1 MSQNFSQIIGYS
13 PFFDATGKPMK
24 KEEIIDI
31 QSRLAFQE
39 DALTEL
45 NRVAVR
51 QQQEIRE
58 LQKVIKELKEG
69 LKSVAASLPG
79 RGEEEPP
86 PHY

>member
-1 MSQNFSQIIGYS
+1 
-13 PFFDATGKPMK
+13 MK

-58 LQKVIKELKEG
+58 LKQQIKELKEG
-69 LKSVAASLPG
+69 LKSVAASIPG

>member
-1 MSQNFSQIIGYS
+1 
-13 PFFDATGKPMK
+13 MK
-24 KEEIIDI
+24 NEEIIDI

-45 NRVAVR
+45 NRVAAR

-58 LQKVIKELKEG
+58 LKKAIKEMKEG
-69 LKSVAASLPG
+69 LKSVAAALPG
-79 RGEEEPP
+79 HGKEEPP

>member
-1 MSQNFSQIIGYS
+1 
-13 PFFDATGKPMK
+13 MK

-45 NRVAVR
+45 NKVAAR
-51 QQQEIRE
+51 QQREIRE
-58 LQKVIKELKEG
+58 LKEEIKQLKEG
-69 LKSVAASLPG
+69 LKSVAASIPG

>member
-1 MSQNFSQIIGYS
+1 
-13 PFFDATGKPMK
+13 MK

-45 NRVAVR
+45 NRVAAR
-51 QQQEIRE
+51 QQQEIRDLKE
-58 LQKVIKELKEG
+58 EIKQLKEG
-69 LKSVAASLPG
+69 LKSVAASIPG

>member
-1 MSQNFSQIIGYS
+1 MDI
-13 PFFDATGKPMK
+13 FDATGNYMK

-45 NRVAVR
+45 NRVAVQ

-58 LQKVIKELKEG
+58 LKKAIEEMKQG
-69 LKSVAASLPG
+69 LKSLAASLPG